1 MNSSDA
7 EDTVM
12 MLGGD
17 EREFFLCDADGCELV
32 VCACVCTC
40 LLGRDGS
47 GVVDEGGV
55 TGCYALSSGVLV

>member
-1 MNSSDA
+1 
-7 EDTVM
+7 M

-32 VCACVCTC
+32 VCACVCAC